1 MVRCRSA
8 PNGFTTEKAPVK
20 NGHTAAL
27 EMDSSAA
34 SSAKSDSLS
43 MSSSSLFDIDN
54 SAVEYAQ
61 RIWNEDSTV
70 YNNNLDH
77 IVEWIGNGKVA
88 SNAIL
93 KAYLG
98 YFDFKGLKLEQA
110 FRNLCSKLHL
120 KGETQQIDRIFS
132 EFAGRYFQWN
142 PKCIFGSTGKV
153 IFYLPWGANNSL
165 KEDYYLYHY
174 TVFTN
179 ILFFFFFLNQ

>member
-1 MVRCRSA
+1 MDRCA
-8 PNGFTTEKAPVK
+8 PNECTEEVAPAM

-27 EMDSSAA
+27 EINSSAA

-43 MSSSSLFDIDN
+43 MSSSSSLFEIDN

-61 RIWNEDSTV
+61 RIWDQDGTV

-77 IVEWIGNGKVA
+77 VVEWIGNGKDS

-93 KAYLG
+93 KAYLEH
-98 YFDFKGLKLEQA
+98 FDFKGLKLEQA

-120 KGETQQIDRIFS
+120 KGETQQIDRILS
-132 EFAGRYFQWN
+132 EFAGRYFQCN

-153 IFYLPWGANNSL
+153 LS
-165 KEDYYLYHY
+165 
-174 TVFTN
+174 
-179 ILFFFFFLNQ
+179 FFFLGVVAP